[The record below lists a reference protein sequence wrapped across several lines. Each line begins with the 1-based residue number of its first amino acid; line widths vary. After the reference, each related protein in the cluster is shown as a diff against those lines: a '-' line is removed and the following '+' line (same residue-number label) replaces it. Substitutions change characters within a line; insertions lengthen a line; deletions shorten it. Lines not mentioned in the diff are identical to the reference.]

1 MVNKSHP
8 PIIEMANEIF
18 NKKLFNTTS
27 GKIRSDAFVNLGYL
41 VTMKEQNKV
50 QNIVNN
56 KLEIK
61 KVNPVYKFI
70 IKDIFSSQITISNPK
85 AKKNS
90 NKPSDKLK
98 RKTQTRL
105 KSFTVLNTLKSCIIL
120 EIAKRQQRARW
131 ARSFLVGRR
140 NRKVVTKTSWSYEF
154 GLRGPNSTLLTVI
167 DHMITSVYC
176 LTTRSPKA
184 LIRMRTL
191 VLNETGC

>member
-90 NKPSDKLK
+90 NKPSNKLK

-120 EIAKRQQRARW
+120 EIAKRQQRAR
-131 ARSFLVGRR
+131 
-140 NRKVVTKTSWSYEF
+140 
-154 GLRGPNSTLLTVI
+154 
-167 DHMITSVYC
+167 
-176 LTTRSPKA
+176 
-184 LIRMRTL
+184 
-191 VLNETGC
+191 

>member
-90 NKPSDKLK
+90 NKPSNKLK

-176 LTTRSPKA
+176 LTTRFPKA
-184 LIRMRTL
+184 LFWMRTL